1 MNTSL
6 TNDDLEDF
14 YIRLIFDIK
23 QGFLNASIKKAYRD
37 FNRTIKNIPKEINDR
52 NLWRQEL
59 INVLTE
65 QIEILLNTEFSNQEN
80 FTNWHKQSCE
90 LICKKSNGILL
101 LGQAQKWI
109 NMTLKYAYLFGEKR
123 INGIDKNYSFFHI
136 PIDNIIQHMLE
147 EKHKLEKITEF
158 KWSQITDYETYYNY
172 QKEVRKIFNGKI
184 IMDEEFKLFNKS

>member
-1 MNTSL
+1 MKTSL
-6 TNDDLEDF
+6 TNEDLEDF

-37 FNRTIKNIPKEINDR
+37 FNRTIKKIPKEINDR

-65 QIEILLNTEFSNQEN
+65 QIEILLTTEFRNQEN
-80 FTNWHKQSCE
+80 FTNWHRQCCK
-90 LICKKSNGILL
+90 LICKKSRGILL

-123 INGIDKNYSFFHI
+123 INGIEKNYCFFHI
-136 PIDNIIQHMLE
+136 PIDNIIQNMLE
-147 EKHKLEKITEF
+147 EKHKLNKITEF
-158 KWSQITDYETYYNY
+158 KWSQIPDYETYYNY
-172 QKEVRKIFNGKI
+172 QQDVRKIFNGKI